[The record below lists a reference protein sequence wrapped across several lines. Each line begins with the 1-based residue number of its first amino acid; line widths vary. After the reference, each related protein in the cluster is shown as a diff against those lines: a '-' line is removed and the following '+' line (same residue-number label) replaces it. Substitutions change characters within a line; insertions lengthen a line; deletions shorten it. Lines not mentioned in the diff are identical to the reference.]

1 MITAD
6 REILFERKTVIIGL
20 NAELGMWGTLSL
32 AFRSMWG
39 NWRKKRTQ
47 KKREKKICWIL
58 SLTFPTT
65 TPLCSI
71 PCKVYAW
78 SIIML
83 AITIEWSNLSHLFLP
98 SFFHFSGSQEGKSE
112 TLLKM
117 CVRTGDNFTF
127 SLFFYDTIRFLC
139 SIPPLNEALI
149 NFSACYFGN
158 FSFCCHVAASAFHF
172 AFETLSEWS
181 RDFRCSSSRRKMDE
195 WMCLYSLLIDS
206 EDMGWQRTA
215 QSCVPRTNGLQLPV

>member
-127 SLFFYDTIRFLC
+127 SLFFTTRYDSCAQYLLSMKLSLIFLLVILEIFL
-139 SIPPLNEALI
+139 SAVTSLRVLFILHSKLYRNGAETFDARRVDEKWTNE
-149 NFSACYFGN
+149 CV
-158 FSFCCHVAASAFHF
+158 CTHF
-172 AFETLSEWS
+172 
-181 RDFRCSSSRRKMDE
+181 
-195 WMCLYSLLIDS
+195 
-206 EDMGWQRTA
+206 
-215 QSCVPRTNGLQLPV
+215 